1 MSDSINL
8 ALPYL
13 EAAQAQKHVTV
24 NEALSK
30 LDALVHLAVH
40 SRVVA
45 IPPASPVDGDRYLL
59 PASPTGMWAGHTGK
73 VALRLE
79 GAWVFATPREGWRL
93 WVSDEDVLL
102 GFNGTTWNAA
112 GVPTSL
118 QNMQAVGINATA
130 DATNK
135 LAISA
140 SATLFNHAGNGHQI
154 KLNKA
159 AAADSAS
166 LLWQTGFSGRAEIGT
181 VGNDA
186 LAFKVS
192 ANGTSFVTMLLADA
206 ATGRLNLPQGVV
218 LPAMTA
224 PAVPVDG
231 QVWHDASRG
240 RLRVR
245 EQGTTRDLVSTTT
258 LGHMLARSLIM
269 N

>member
-8 ALPYL
+8 VLPYL

-30 LDALVHLAVH
+30 LDALVHLAVL

-59 PASPTGMWAGHTGK
+59 PASPTGAWSGQAGK

-79 GAWVFATPREGWRL
+79 GTWVFATPREGWRL

-102 GFNGTTWNAA
+102 SFNGTTWNAA

-135 LAISA
+135 LVVSS

-159 AAADSAS
+159 AAGDSAS
-166 LLWQTGFSGRAEIGT
+166 LLWQTNFSGRAEIGT

-186 LAFKVS
+186 LALKVS
-192 ANGTSFVTMLLADA
+192 ANGSSFLTMLLADA
-206 ATGRLNLPQGVV
+206 ASGRLELPQGVT
-218 LPAMTA
+218 LLAMTA
-224 PAVPVDG
+224 PVTPVDG
-231 QVWHDASRG
+231 QIWSDTARG
-240 RLRVR
+240 RLLVR
-245 EQGTTRDLVSTTT
+245 EAGVTRELVSKST
-258 LGHMLARSLIM
+258 LGQMQARALIM